1 MNGDRNITIGLQ
13 YDFLCHIYIVL
24 EGYQEH
30 FGIFLYSCLKISCQW
45 LSCCCYQNVHLIECF
60 SSCRCIVG
68 PWPCE
73 LKRNQNLT
81 YLAKWYFK
89 ISEAYDHQNIH
100 SIPFLTLSL
109 GLVNLWNKVPTWK
122 VSVLWRYQKLSHTT
136 CFFPFL
142 ADKLRPAVAS
152 HSFPPSPPT
161 HHLVHAWNTC
171 FTTLGSHWVT
181 DLFEAGPP
189 SKWKISA

>member
-30 FGIFLYSCLKISCQW
+30 VGIFLCLKISCQW
-45 LSCCCYQNVHLIECF
+45 LSCCCYQNVHLIESF
-60 SSCRCIVG
+60 SSCHCIVG

-89 ISEAYDHQNIH
+89 ISEADDHQDIH
-100 SIPFLTLSL
+100 SIGSLTLSL
-109 GLVNLWNKVPTWK
+109 GLVNLWNKIPTWK
-122 VSVLWRYQKLSHTT
+122 LSVLWRYQKLSHTT
-136 CFFPFL
+136 CFFLFL

-152 HSFPPSPPT
+152 HSFPPSTPT
-161 HHLVHAWNTC
+161 HHLVHTWNTC

-189 SKWKISA
+189 SKWKFSA